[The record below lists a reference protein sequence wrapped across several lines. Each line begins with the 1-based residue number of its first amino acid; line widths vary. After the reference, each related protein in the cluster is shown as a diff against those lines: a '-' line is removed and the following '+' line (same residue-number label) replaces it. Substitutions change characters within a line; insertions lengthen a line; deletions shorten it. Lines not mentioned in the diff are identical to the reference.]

1 MKNYKI
7 QKHGLNILILKAMEA
22 NLENPAD
29 NTAESSEE
37 HAIGSDA
44 YEPAVKKIRLKRSYI
59 AEEGGECSMT
69 QTTTLLKLE
78 KRLSIVLCCTVCL
91 DLPISTIFQVI
102 FLNISK

>member
-44 YEPAVKKIRLKRSYI
+44 YEPAVKKIRLKRSYV
-59 AEEGGECSMT
+59 ADEGGECSMT
-69 QTTTLLKLE
+69 QTTALKLE

-102 FLNISK
+102 FPSISK